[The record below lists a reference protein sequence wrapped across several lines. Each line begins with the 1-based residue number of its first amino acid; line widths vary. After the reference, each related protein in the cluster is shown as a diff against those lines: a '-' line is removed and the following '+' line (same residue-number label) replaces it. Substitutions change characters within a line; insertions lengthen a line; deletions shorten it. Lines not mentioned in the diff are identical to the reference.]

1 MNILKFAFDSYLM
14 TLTSN
19 LQNVKNLISIVR
31 QNIKYKI
38 NKILAVGTGLL
49 KIRVTRLSDI
59 AVMVTW
65 VMSKGV

>member
-1 MNILKFAFDSYLM
+1 M